1 MRGPRGDRHL
11 PGTSPEAESFFI
23 EFDYAVVV
31 PTNDQQRRDRNSSER
46 HRPGQ
51 IRTTAA
57 RNHST
62 KPDRRNQCGRAPDAD
77 AKVANGTV
85 PELRLRRPAC
95 GGSISECH
103 MACFLRTLTQ
113 EQHGTRGG
121 TPGLIQRKPD
131 SRRAA
136 VRRVF
141 SPTPDSCDPSCI
153 CACGHQAA
161 SRTRLAGNRASKTSV
176 WYGW

>member
-1 MRGPRGDRHL
+1 MNCISMDVQGPINHGLEIVVMQRALNAQMPGNPEHGERSHPVECPLLFKQMRGPRGDRHL

-57 RNHST
+57 RDHNT
-62 KPDRRNQCGRAPDAD
+62 KPGRRNQCGRAPGAD

-85 PELRLRRPAC
+85 PELRLRA
-95 GGSISECH
+95 
-103 MACFLRTLTQ
+103 
-113 EQHGTRGG
+113 
-121 TPGLIQRKPD
+121 
-131 SRRAA
+131 
-136 VRRVF
+136 
-141 SPTPDSCDPSCI
+141 
-153 CACGHQAA
+153 
-161 SRTRLAGNRASKTSV
+161 
-176 WYGW
+176 